1 MPQLQIKILFDH
13 DIEGFDVFLITGLRE
28 TGWDQEL
35 TFEFLRLRDL
45 RLPDDC
51 TDREIWRRCQ
61 QAGMFLITQ
70 NRNSDDDTSL
80 QATLETENTGESL
93 PVITIPD
100 AEKLVLTD
108 YRQQAAHRLVE
119 IILDLENYLGV
130 GRVYIS

>member
-1 MPQLQIKILFDH
+1 MQIKILFDH

-28 TGWDQEL
+28 TGWDQEV
-35 TFEFLRLRDL
+35 TFEFRRLRDL
-45 RLPDDC
+45 GLPDDC

-61 QAGMFLITQ
+61 QEQMLLITQ

-80 QATLETENTGESL
+80 QVTLDTENTGDSL
-93 PVITIPD
+93 PVITIPE
-100 AEKLVLTD
+100 AENMVLAD

-130 GRVYIS
+130 GRIYIS